1 MRGMVLLVAAV
12 VASSALAFTPLARP
26 STRSVNSRS
35 AVLMKTQPPKAPLK
49 VKLKASYCGRGA
61 AALVALAANA
71 KVATAASYSA
81 KATAFSLLG
90 KVTNTRRCG

>member
-26 STRSVNSRS
+26 STRSVNGRS

-49 VKLKASYCGRGA
+49 VKAAAAPLKRGA